1 MTRQDYVTWGASV
14 TCKRG
19 EALPQAKLDP
29 DKVRA
34 IRQNRHGYT
43 AKQWASLLGLH
54 IRTIEAVNARKTWVH
69 V

>member
-1 MTRQDYVTWGASV
+1 VTRGDYLAWGAMQ

-19 EALPQAKLDP
+19 NDLPQAKLDA

-34 IRQNRHGYT
+34 IRQNRHGKT
-43 AKQWASLLGLH
+43 AKCLAAEYGVH
-54 IRTIEAVNARKTWVH
+54 IRTIDKIRDHVTWRH